1 MFMDIKYL
9 KGEQEFRYKHMKI
22 KGNAIK
28 NNFYALGLVW
38 GVCKEKL
45 LMHFFINFM
54 QVILDFVNGI
64 FFLRTIIII
73 IEKGNSYEQYIF
85 FVTFILILNTIR
97 ALLNAHYY
105 YYSMD
110 ILNNKMIS
118 ELNKKIF
125 SKAEEVDISCYEN
138 KDFYEDYYWAIQNVE
153 KNINSI
159 IN

>member
-105 YYSMD
+105 YY
-110 ILNNKMIS
+110 
-118 ELNKKIF
+118 
-125 SKAEEVDISCYEN
+125 
-138 KDFYEDYYWAIQNVE
+138 
-153 KNINSI
+153 
-159 IN
+159 